1 MINGALLNNRYKLND
16 IIGIGG
22 MAYVYD
28 AYDNILERDVAIK
41 ILKDDYSQT
50 GDFLQKFKLEATSA
64 ASLNDENIVA
74 IYDVG
79 TDMIN
84 GKPIEYIVM
93 EKIEGSTLKDVIENE
108 SPLSTN
114 TIIEYARQIA
124 LALQCAHRK
133 GLVHRDIKPGN
144 ILINND
150 NKAKVTDF
158 GIARVSTQ
166 ATITYTSSILGTVH
180 YISPEQ
186 AKGQPIDNR
195 SDLYS
200 LGVVLYE
207 MATGEV
213 PFDAETPVSIAIKH
227 IQDEPKDV
235 DEINPEIDQNLA
247 LIIKKL
253 LSKNLTDRYQTANE
267 LINDLDNYKHVVI
280 PTAEKQTQ
288 RIQRGDIGAVKAEY
302 TTKRKDFDKD
312 KKRSKVVPILLFSL
326 LFLAL
331 LGGVY
336 SIISSYAKS
345 REEQEIVQM
354 PNVVGYTEE
363 NAISTLNDLGLKP
376 VIKERKYDSAAPVG
390 QVIEQSNKVNE
401 KINKGS
407 QVSLVVSRG
416 AKTVQVPRLIN
427 FSKEIAEKDLEKL
440 GLKIGS
446 VTKQNDDKAK
456 DIVISQY
463 PDAYEEVAEGSK
475 VDITI
480 SSGPKVVKVEVPNL
494 SGQDENVAISTLSS
508 RNLIPGAIDQ
518 KYSSQREGTIISQSI
533 DAGEKVKEGTAID
546 LVVSKGPKPVEKPIE
561 NPEEKPEEKPKDP
574 NNNGG
579 DLGNGVIDEPKDPNT
594 TDDTKPQD
602 KKYVFNIKAPM
613 DDAGKYKESFN
624 VKIYNTVPSKQ
635 LLFEQSYTSKD
646 LDNNIAVV
654 EFTAPSDAKFQIFLD
669 DKEAK
674 VKYE

>member
-41 ILKDDYSQT
+41 ILKDDYLQT